1 MERVVERPAALDV
14 HKAQVTAWVRVPDG
28 RGGREDLRARYST
41 MAADLLALRDWLKEL
56 GVTHVA
62 MESSGVYWKPVYYVL
77 EDDFELLLVNAQHV
91 KNLPGRKTDMKDAE
105 WLCQLLE
112 CGLLRGSFVPPR
124 EFRELRDLTRYRKSL
139 ISERQRQANRLHKVL
154 EDAGVK
160 LACVASDVLGA
171 SGRAMLEALISG
183 TRDPEV
189 LAELARGK
197 LRKKIPALQ
206 QALAGRF
213 LTHHAMMVSHI
224 LAHLDFLEEQITS
237 LTGEIEER
245 IAPFAEKAERLDAI
259 PGVGELT
266 LQAIV
271 AELGVDMTRFVTH
284 RHAASWAKL
293 CPGTMSPPASAAP
306 DAPARATATY
316 AQRWSR
322 PPKPPRGPKTP
333 TCAPNTSRSNVAT
346 ATTRRSSRSR
356 TPSWSPP
363 TTCSA
368 TTSPT
373 TTSAAITSPAAPT
386 PTARPDAWSPSSNAS
401 ATRSTSNH
409 YPGPHDLLIL
419 TAPPHPARHH
429 RTATQT

>member
-1 MERVVERPAALDV
+1 MERVLERCAALDV
-14 HKAQVTAWVRVPDG
+14 HKAQVTAWVRIPDG
-28 RGGREDLRARYST
+28 RAGREDLRARYST
-41 MAADLLALRDWLKEL
+41 MAADLLALRDWLKGL

-183 TRDPEV
+183 TRDPRV
-189 LAELARGK
+189 LAELAQGK

-213 LTHHAMMVSHI
+213 SAHHALMIGHI
-224 LAHLDFLEEQITS
+224 LAHLDFLEEQIASVTD
-237 LTGEIEER
+237 EVEER
-245 IAPFAEKAERLDAI
+245 IAPFAVKAERLDAI

-266 LQAIV
+266 VQVLV
-271 AELGVDMTRFVTH
+271 AEVGVDMSRFPTH

-293 CPGTMSPPASAAP
+293 CPGNHESAGKRRSGRTGKGNRHLRVALIEAAQSAARTRDTYLRAQYERIKRRHGHNKAIVAVAHSILVAVYYMLRDDVPYHDLGGDYFARRSDPEHMTRRLVAQLERLGHNVNLEALP
-306 DAPARATATY
+306 DAA
-316 AQRWSR
+316 
-322 PPKPPRGPKTP
+322 
-333 TCAPNTSRSNVAT
+333 
-346 ATTRRSSRSR
+346 
-356 TPSWSPP
+356 
-363 TTCSA
+363 
-368 TTSPT
+368 
-373 TTSAAITSPAAPT
+373 
-386 PTARPDAWSPSSNAS
+386 
-401 ATRSTSNH
+401 
-409 YPGPHDLLIL
+409 
-419 TAPPHPARHH
+419 
-429 RTATQT
+429 